1 MRKDP
6 AAHAGKL
13 GRKKAQ
19 KVLGSRKRTLFL
31 VRMGKGVEGSCCADK
46 TGRAFEGDSL

>member
-31 VRMGKGVEGSCCADK
+31 VRSGNREQDGEGS
-46 TGRAFEGDSL
+46 GGESLCG